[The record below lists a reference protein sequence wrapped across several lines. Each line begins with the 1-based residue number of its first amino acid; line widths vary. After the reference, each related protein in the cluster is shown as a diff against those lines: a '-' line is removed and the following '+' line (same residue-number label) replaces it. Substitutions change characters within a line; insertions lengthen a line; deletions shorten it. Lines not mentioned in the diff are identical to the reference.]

1 MRPKRRVS
9 WFSSA
14 VWVIGRVT
22 SKLPSPNWSA
32 ALAKASIGWPK
43 RRAMLCAVTK
53 PSTSTTRP
61 IMPSTPLTSRA
72 RSRVCSS
79 LRVMSSRA
87 CLWESIRSVRTWLK
101 AAPSGCSTPM
111 LRAGAGLSR

>member
-9 WFSSA
+9 WFSSVA
-14 VWVIGRVT
+14 WVTGRVT
-22 SKLPSPNWSA
+22 SKLPLPSWSA